1 MSTIIRPVWA
11 GKPKPVVLA
20 MKAVAIV
27 LILAVVLFPFLVVFS
42 TSVSSNADVT
52 AAGGYVVWPKSF
64 DLSAYTQI
72 LSGGVVTRAI
82 VVTLLVTA
90 VGTGIS
96 LASTVLAAWALS
108 RTGSLF
114 QRPILTFVLL
124 TFLFTPGLIP
134 LYLVVK
140 QLGLL
145 DNYWA
150 LILPSAFSVFNMVVV
165 RGFMMSIPQE
175 LIDSAK
181 IDGAGEFRILWQ
193 MVLPL
198 SRAVIAVVGL
208 FYAVGYWNAF
218 FNALLYLSDST
229 KWTLQLVLRTYVLQ
243 GSSLV
248 SGAGTGDSTVAP
260 PAQSVQMAVVMI
272 AIIPILAAYPLVQRH
287 LTKGVLTGAVKG

>member
-1 MSTIIRPVWA
+1 MSTIARPVWA
-11 GKPKPVVLA
+11 GKPTPVVLA
-20 MKAVAIV
+20 LKAVAIV
-27 LILAVVLFPFLVVFS
+27 LILAVVLFPFLIVFS
-42 TSVSSNADVT
+42 TSVSSQADVT
-52 AAGGYVVWPKSF
+52 AAGGYVVWPRSF
-64 DLSAYTQI
+64 DLSAYVQI
-72 LSGGVVTRAI
+72 LSGGVVTRA
-82 VVTLLVTA
+82 VVTTLLVTV
-90 VGTGIS
+90 VGTVIS

-108 RTGSLF
+108 RQGSLF
-114 QRPILTFVLL
+114 QRPLLTFVLI
-124 TFLFTPGLIP
+124 TFLFAPGMIP
-134 LYLVVK
+134 LYLMVK

-193 MVLPL
+193 LVLPL

-248 SGAGTGDSTVAP
+248 SGAGSDASMQP
-260 PAQSVQMAVVMI
+260 PAESIQMAVVMI